1 MTFEEFI
8 SKKDEHIEE
17 SRRLIE
23 YLTQEYNEDYLILNN
38 KINSDEI
45 LKAIEIECKI
55 LIALLQE
62 KQDILSKLRYD
73 NYEMTIKAFEEKEE
87 QIYRQFCILRSAVYK
102 KSVKKLKPQRKS
114 REIFDN
120 IKYRQKSKSFME
132 TLNQCKCWI
141 INHYNM
147 TLTLSLI
154 IGAFISIAYFFR
166 ISYFPQ
172 FRYSKRFLL
181 SYYNYYCW
189 KLFHWFF
196 VFSLYSPYLS

>member
-23 YLTQEYNEDYLILNN
+23 YLTQEYNEDYLRSNN
-38 KINSDEI
+38 NIDSDEI

-73 NYEMTIKAFEEKEE
+73 NYEITIKVFEEKEE
-87 QIYRQFCILRSAVYK
+87 QIYRQFCILRSVIYK
-102 KSVKKLKPQRKS
+102 KSVEKLKPQRKS

-132 TLNQCKCWI
+132 TLNQCKSWI

-147 TLTLSLI
+147 TLTLFLI
-154 IGAFISIAYFFR
+154 IGVFISIAYFFALA
-166 ISYFPQ
+166 I
-172 FRYSKRFLL
+172 
-181 SYYNYYCW
+181 
-189 KLFHWFF
+189 FHN
-196 VFSLYSPYLS
+196 